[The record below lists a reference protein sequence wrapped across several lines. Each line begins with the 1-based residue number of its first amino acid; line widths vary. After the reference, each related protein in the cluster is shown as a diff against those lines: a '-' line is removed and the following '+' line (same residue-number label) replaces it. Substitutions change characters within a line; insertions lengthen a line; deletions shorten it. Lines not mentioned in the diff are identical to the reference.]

1 VDARP
6 FAVITGG
13 SSGIGLALARRL
25 AARGWRLALLARH
38 QQRLAAAV
46 DELGG
51 SARDIAGHVC
61 DVAEPGAIEALAV
74 RMLEAVGGVDLVV
87 ANAGIP
93 GRIDAVATG
102 REEAAAVSAVNYLGL
117 VATVHAFWPGL
128 VANGGRV
135 VGVVS
140 VAGTVAT
147 PRGAP
152 YAASKHAALAYM
164 RALGAAAPR
173 HGVGVLV
180 ANPGPVATPGFPQ
193 TRVLERRLARRVV
206 ISDDRCADGILRALD
221 DGRREVFLPGWWRAA
236 ALLQA
241 AFPGTVARA
250 AGRFG

>member
-1 VDARP
+1 
-6 FAVITGG
+6 
-13 SSGIGLALARRL
+13 
-25 AARGWRLALLARH
+25 
-38 QQRLAAAV
+38 
-46 DELGG
+46 
-51 SARDIAGHVC
+51 
-61 DVAEPGAIEALAV
+61 
-74 RMLEAVGGVDLVV
+74 M

-93 GRIDAVATG
+93 GRFDAVATG

-164 RALGAAAPR
+164 RALGGRRAAAR
-173 HGVGVLV
+173 GGGAV
-180 ANPGPVATPGFPQ
+180 ANPGPVATA
-193 TRVLERRLARRVV
+193 RLPADPRAGAAGSPAASV

-250 AGRFG
+250 GGPPRRFGAGHRP

>member
-1 VDARP
+1 
-6 FAVITGG
+6 
-13 SSGIGLALARRL
+13 
-25 AARGWRLALLARH
+25 
-38 QQRLAAAV
+38 
-46 DELGG
+46 
-51 SARDIAGHVC
+51 
-61 DVAEPGAIEALAV
+61 
-74 RMLEAVGGVDLVV
+74 M
-87 ANAGIP
+87 
-93 GRIDAVATG
+93 
-102 REEAAAVSAVNYLGL
+102 SAVNYLGL

-164 RALGAAAPR
+164 RALGGRCAAARRGGAGREPR
-173 HGVGVLV
+173 PRGD
-180 ANPGPVATPGFPQ
+180 P
-193 TRVLERRLARRVV
+193 RLPADARAA
-206 ISDDRCADGILRALD
+206 SAGSPAAWSSPTTRCADGILHALD

-241 AFPGTVARA
+241 AFPGTVARV

>member
-1 VDARP
+1 
-6 FAVITGG
+6 
-13 SSGIGLALARRL
+13 
-25 AARGWRLALLARH
+25 
-38 QQRLAAAV
+38 
-46 DELGG
+46 
-51 SARDIAGHVC
+51 
-61 DVAEPGAIEALAV
+61 
-74 RMLEAVGGVDLVV
+74 M
-87 ANAGIP
+87 
-93 GRIDAVATG
+93 
-102 REEAAAVSAVNYLGL
+102 
-117 VATVHAFWPGL
+117 HAFWPGL
-128 VANGGRV
+128 VANEGRV

-164 RALGAAAPR
+164 RALGAVAPR

-180 ANPGPVATPGFPQ
+180 VNPGPVATPGFPQ
-193 TRVLERRLARRVV
+193 TRVLERRLARHAV
-206 ISDDRCADGILRALD
+206 ISDARCADGILRALD

>member
-1 VDARP
+1 M
-6 FAVITGG
+6 ITGG

-25 AARGWRLALLARH
+25 GARGWRLALLARH
-38 QQRLAAAV
+38 EERLAAAV
-46 DELGG
+46 AALGG
-51 SARDIAGHVC
+51 AARGVEGRVC
-61 DVAEPGAIEALAV
+61 DVAAPGAVEALGACL
-74 RMLEAVGGVDLVV
+74 LEAEGGVDLVV
-87 ANAGIP
+87 ASAGIP
-93 GRIDAVATG
+93 GRYDAVATG
-102 REEAAAVSAVNYLGL
+102 REEAASVSAVNYLGL
-117 VATVHAFWPGL
+117 VGTVRAFWPGL

-135 VGVVS
+135 VAVVS

-193 TRVLERRLARRVV
+193 TRLLQRRLARRVV
-206 ISDDRCADGILRALD
+206 ISEERCADGILRALD

-241 AFPGTVARA
+241 AVPGTVARA